1 MTFFFFT
8 GPGTLGERI
17 KAARQHAS
25 LTQKQLADAAKV
37 EQPLISQLERGKTQK
52 TAYLTHIAKAC
63 RVSAQWLATGEGD
76 MVPGLRTADGKLNPQ
91 KPWDDLGDAGHAN
104 VAEVQQPHRLAKEY
118 PLISWVAAG
127 SWAEACDTF
136 LPGDAEEWIESDERA
151 GPHGYWLKVDGESM
165 MPPTGFAF
173 TEGMRILVQPEGFD
187 LISGKFYI
195 AKLLNTGETTFK
207 QYVRDAGVEYLRP
220 LNPSFKTL
228 EITDN
233 VRIIGR
239 VIDARPPKSMF

>member
-1 MTFFFFT
+1 MK
-8 GPGTLGERI
+8 TLGSRIAHFRKIAGISQADLAKACGWKSQSRIGNYERDT
-17 KAARQHAS
+17 REP
-25 LTQKQLADAAKV
+25 TLADLA
-37 EQPLISQLERGKTQK
+37 L
-52 TAYLTHIAKAC
+52 IAKAL
-63 RVSAQWLATGEGD
+63 RIDQAEIMMPQPLPNTSAVVSELG
-76 MVPGLRTADGKLNPQ
+76 RPQ
-91 KPWDDLGDAGHAN
+91 ERNN
-104 VAEVQQPHRLAKEY
+104 VSPTLQPYREVKEY

-151 GPHGYWLKVDGESM
+151 GPHGYWLKVGGESM

-220 LNPSFKTL
+220 LNPSFKTM